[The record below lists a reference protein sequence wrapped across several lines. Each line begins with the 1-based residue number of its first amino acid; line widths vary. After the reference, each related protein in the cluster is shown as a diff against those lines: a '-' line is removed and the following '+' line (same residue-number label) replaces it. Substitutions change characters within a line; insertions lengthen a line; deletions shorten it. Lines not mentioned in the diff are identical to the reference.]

1 VQMVA
6 GLSVEPSIS
15 LNWIDIPQ
23 GSFTNTVVGG
33 RTTYTVTPRMYA
45 AALVQYSSSTTTL
58 SMNLRFRWEYQPG
71 SELFVVYTEGRDTF
85 VPGRVS
91 LETRGLVVKVN
102 RLFRF

>member
-1 VQMVA
+1 MVA
-6 GLSVEPSIS
+6 GFAVEPSVS

-23 GSFTNTVVGG
+23 GAFTNTVVGG
-33 RTTYTVTPRMYA
+33 RATYTDDTADVTS

-58 SMNLRFRWEYQPG
+58 STNIRFRWEYQPG
-71 SELFVVYTEGRDTF
+71 SELFVVFTEGRDTF

-91 LETRGLVVKVN
+91 LETRGLVVKIN

>member
-1 VQMVA
+1 
-6 GLSVEPSIS
+6 
-15 LNWIDIPQ
+15 
-23 GSFTNTVVGG
+23 
-33 RTTYTVTPRMYA
+33 
-45 AALVQYSSSTTTL
+45 
-58 SMNLRFRWEYQPG
+58 MNLRFRWEYQPG

>member
-1 VQMVA
+1 MVA
-6 GLSVEPSIS
+6 GLAVEPSIS

-23 GSFTNTVVGG
+23 GAFTNTVVGG
-33 RTTYTVTPRMYA
+33 RATYTVTPRMYA

-58 SMNLRFRWEYQPG
+58 STNIRFRWEYQPG
-71 SELFVVYTEGRDTF
+71 SELFVVFTEGRDTF

-91 LETRGLVVKVN
+91 LETRGLVVKIN